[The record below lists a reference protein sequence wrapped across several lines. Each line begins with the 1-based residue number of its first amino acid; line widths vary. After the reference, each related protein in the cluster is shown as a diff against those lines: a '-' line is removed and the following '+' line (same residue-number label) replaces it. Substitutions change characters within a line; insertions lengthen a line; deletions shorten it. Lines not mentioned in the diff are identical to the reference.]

1 MYEED
6 SLFALVSRHSAPA
19 PVLAGVSAVGRLDG
33 VLFELTLRQTYRNA
47 CDQNLEVVYTFPLPY
62 QAVVLGFG
70 SELNGSRMVGTV
82 VATPQAEQQYE
93 KALTEGDAPVML
105 EALHEGGL
113 HTANIGNLK
122 PGDQLVIELRYA
134 QTLVFE
140 QGRLRLSIPT
150 TIAPRYGDAERA
162 GLQPQ
167 QVPPASMEA
176 EYPLALSVTVSDV
189 LAGASLEC
197 PTHRFE
203 RELLDRAMR
212 LTLAQGAWLDRDVVI
227 LVQPREPRPSLLI
240 QANDPVS
247 NTVVRMAA
255 LQPGFD
261 AEREHIALKLLV
273 DCSGSMGGDS
283 IASARAALCG
293 VSDGLRAGDAVSLT
307 RFGSHVEHLLVP
319 GAHNSAK
326 TGALLTAIPRVVSDM
341 GGTEMEAAL
350 RAVFALQV
358 PGSAQSA
365 DVLMITDGE
374 VWQVRDMIDA
384 ARASR
389 HRVFVIGVG
398 TSPAE
403 SVLRSLAEAT
413 GGACEFATPGE
424 ALEAAA
430 QRMLRRTR
438 QPVRSGLRIDWGAE
452 PVWQSTLPAS
462 AFGGDT
468 LIAFA
473 GFSAAAKAGPARLL
487 AIDPSGEQTELAR
500 TEADAPCPGDSLAR
514 IAAAGRIVT
523 ADKETALALAV
534 QYQLLTEHTNCI
546 LVHERAAADK
556 AIDEATMHHVHS
568 MLAAGWGATGAAM
581 ELEFNGHCGPE
592 APAFSTSAS
601 AKYPDAPMLSLSCE
615 EELSFEYTLKE
626 LAYAVAEHLANDGK
640 VSDLPAHCQAIQLHL
655 DVRLGLEQVSALGV
669 GDGNALL
676 LLAMWVSVRADGFD
690 DSSISTV
697 LQPWVELID
706 AHLVIVGTELFAQL
720 IGRHPSVPHEE
731 RLLKSGAAGWTRSAL
746 AT

>member
-47 CDQNLEVVYTFPLPY
+47 CDQNLEVVYTFPLPH
-62 QAVVLGFG
+62 QGVVLGFA
-70 SELNGSRMVGTV
+70 SELNGSRMVGTI

-122 PGDQLVIELRYA
+122 PGDELVIELRYS
-134 QTLVFE
+134 QTLAFE

-167 QVPPASMEA
+167 QVPMASIEA

-197 PTHRFE
+197 PTHRFG
-203 RELLDRAMR
+203 RELLDRATR

-255 LQPGFD
+255 LQPAFD
-261 AEREHIALKLLV
+261 AEREHIVLKLLV
-273 DCSGSMGGDS
+273 DCSGSMGGNS

-293 VSDGLRAGDAVSLT
+293 VADGLRAGDAVSLS
-307 RFGSHVEHLLVP
+307 RFGSHVEHLLTPTIHAPVRAGSLP
-319 GAHNSAK
+319 S
-326 TGALLTAIPRVVSDM
+326 AIPRVVADM

-350 RAVFALQV
+350 QAVFALQV

-374 VWQVRDMIDA
+374 VWQAREMIDA
-384 ARASR
+384 AHASG

-398 TSPAE
+398 SSPAE

-430 QRMLRRTR
+430 QRMLGRIR
-438 QPVRSGLRIDWGAE
+438 QPLRSGLHIDWGGE
-452 PVWQSTLPAS
+452 PLWQSTLPAGVFS
-462 AFGGDT
+462 GDT

-473 GFSAAAKAGPARLL
+473 VFSSATKASPARLL
-487 AIDPSGEQTELAR
+487 AMDPSGEQIELAR
-500 TEADAPCPGDSLAR
+500 TEADAPCPGDSLVR
-514 IAAAGRIVT
+514 IAAAGRIAM
-523 ADKETALALAV
+523 ADEETALALAV
-534 QYQLLTEHTNCI
+534 QYQLLTGRTSCI
-546 LVHERAAADK
+546 LVHERATADK
-556 AIDEATMHHVHS
+556 AIDEVAMYRVHS
-568 MLAAGWGATGAAM
+568 MLAAGWGATCAATEEAYM
-581 ELEFNGHCGPE
+581 GHAGPDVPPVAYSMCCE
-592 APAFSTSAS
+592 DGPLYLTRSQ
-601 AKYPDAPMLSLSCE
+601 DAPDSL
-615 EELSFEYTLKE
+615 TD
-626 LAYAVAEHLANDGK
+626 LAFAVCEHLVNGDHVA
-640 VSDLPAHCQAIQLHL
+640 DLPSRCQDFPLDP
-655 DVRLGLEQVSALGV
+655 DVRRGLEQVAALGV
-669 GDGNALL
+669 GYGNALL
-676 LLAMWVSVRADGFD
+676 LLAMWVNVRPDGLND
-690 DSSISTV
+690 PSILTT
-697 LQPWVELID
+697 LQPWVQSID
-706 AHLVIVGTELFAQL
+706 ARLVEVSAEVF
-720 IGRHPSVPHEE
+720 E
-731 RLLKSGAAGWTRSAL
+731 RLLGRQQHRQPQGAQEQHARP
-746 AT
+746 